1 MNDINTLI
9 IDNSYIG
16 RTSLKKAIEAFN
28 KNNNAEYTLNLIG
41 EAKNSKEGLDF
52 FKENNIDLVMLNI
65 NLPNCNAV
73 EFANSLLNDN
83 ELKLLIIKPNQF
95 KGDLSEFLNKGNSIV
110 FNRDKDLNKE
120 DLFKKIDFL
129 VSSKSYLEN
138 FNNSSVISNNI
149 EQLKTNNQNIT
160 SEDIPKA
167 SIIENNE
174 IIEEAAPNK
183 TSIIEENDISESS
196 DNNYLIVEDN
206 EQKEDDVTNH
216 SIIEENYIPENSNT
230 DKKVLI
236 IDDDNEVEADI
247 SKSQTME
254 EDYIPESN
262 SNDNELLIIDDEENE
277 DNVSTSSNYKEN
289 NIPES
294 SDTDEE
300 LLIIDDDNEI
310 EANTPKFQTAEEDY
324 ISESNNNDNELLIID
339 DEENE
344 DDFSKPSNCEENNI
358 TEGSDTDEELLIIDN
373 EENDIPESINNDEEL
388 LITENEEIEGNIT
401 NNPTIEENDIP
412 ESINNDEELLIIDNE
427 ESEDNITNNIT
438 IEEDC
443 IPQNINN
450 DEELLIIDRKISED
464 NESSPMIEND
474 ENPFNEKIS
483 LENFE
488 IEPLINSY
496 EEQYVEDNNNV
507 NHYDK
512 SMTNKGYVDERNL
525 VLSNIDAPSN
535 LNIICESDESSKLLN
550 SENSEYNTKN
560 DFENSIDEEI
570 PDLIPLRPNI
580 KLFEPNRYNNEENES
595 NQIIGGLFSSL
606 KNIIKKK

>member
-52 FKENNIDLVMLNI
+52 FKENNIDLVILNI

-95 KGDLSEFLNKGNSIV
+95 KGDLSEFLNKGNSII

-289 NIPES
+289 NI
-294 SDTDEE
+294 
-300 LLIIDDDNEI
+300 
-310 EANTPKFQTAEEDY
+310 
-324 ISESNNNDNELLIID
+324 
-339 DEENE
+339 
-344 DDFSKPSNCEENNI
+344 

-373 EENDIPESINNDEEL
+373 KENDIPESINNDEEL
-388 LITENEEIEGNIT
+388 LITENEEIEGNITNNPTIEEIDIPESINNDEELLIIDNEESEDDIT

-496 EEQYVEDNNNV
+496 EEQYVEDNNNI